1 MRCNS
6 VTEHCDIA
14 PTLVEMMHGV
24 APPGWDGMS
33 LLPFVRHGASPP
45 NLRWRNGG
53 VYEFDFRDVAAGP
66 LFGSI

>member
-45 NLRWRNGG
+45 NLRWRKIIR
-53 VYEFDFRDVAAGP
+53 VIRRSISK
-66 LFGSI
+66 LFKLVQG